1 MDKSRFLRIWEISAL
16 VSLCVCLCAAVWAQG
31 RSSAISAD
39 LVRLHVLAVSDD
51 AYEQALKLRVRD
63 AVLEYI
69 TPRLDGSESP
79 ADARAVLSRELDGI
93 GRAAASAA
101 EGRQVTVSLGTE
113 LYPSREYEGFTL
125 PAGRYESLRVV
136 LGEGEGHNWWCIVFP
151 PVCLSAVQSEQVE
164 EAMSVEDYALITRQD
179 GYELRF
185 RTVEL
190 WGELLEKLEENG
202 WIAAGD
208 EESQPRRGGSPQNLT
223 ALLFC
228 CLPGMSPAGAL
239 GFARPALTRFQTSS
253 KLWSSEE
260 KFLSI
265 ISSPYIFLRPI
276 ICLLLQSG

>member
-51 AYEQALKLRVRD
+51 AYEQTLKLRVRD

-179 GYELRF
+179 GYELLF

-190 WGELLEKLEENG
+190 WGELLEKLEEHG

-208 EESQPRRGGSPQNLT
+208 E
-223 ALLFC
+223 
-228 CLPGMSPAGAL
+228 
-239 GFARPALTRFQTSS
+239 
-253 KLWSSEE
+253 
-260 KFLSI
+260 
-265 ISSPYIFLRPI
+265 
-276 ICLLLQSG
+276 